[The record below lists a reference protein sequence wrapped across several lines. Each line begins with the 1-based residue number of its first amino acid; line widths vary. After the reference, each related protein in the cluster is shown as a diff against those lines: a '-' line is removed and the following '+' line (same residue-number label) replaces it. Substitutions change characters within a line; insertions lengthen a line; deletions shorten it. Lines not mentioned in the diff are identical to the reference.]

1 MGGREVGNWNYY
13 AQVGRALCMLS
24 ETLSLSD
31 IPSPSAY
38 SLIFI
43 IIATVVSF
51 SQIDF

>member
-1 MGGREVGNWNYY
+1 MGGREVGYWNYY

-31 IPSPSAY
+31 IPSPFTY

-43 IIATVVSF
+43 ITATAVSF